1 MASKVVNEPRIK
13 NPLIKAIRELLE
25 HRALWL
31 YLLTDEAAKA
41 GADPAAFAPAA
52 VKRCGL
58 FQGAELVAKGGGTNS
73 LKSLKKGLF
82 GKPAQMVFEMEFHY
96 CPLVKAWQKQ
106 GCTDEEIS
114 NLCDWAMCG
123 DRGIG
128 EAYGCELDLPK
139 TIARGDDVCHLIY
152 HR

>member
-31 YLLTDEAAKA
+31 YLL
-41 GADPAAFAPAA
+41 
-52 VKRCGL
+52 
-58 FQGAELVAKGGGTNS
+58 
-73 LKSLKKGLF
+73 
-82 GKPAQMVFEMEFHY
+82 
-96 CPLVKAWQKQ
+96 
-106 GCTDEEIS
+106 TDEEIS

>member
-1 MASKVVNEPRIK
+1 MDRC
-13 NPLIKAIRELLE
+13 
-25 HRALWL
+25 
-31 YLLTDEAAKA
+31 AAAYAYHKQGYNCAQSVA
-41 GADPAAFAPAA
+41 GAFADLTGTAPEQLMAAMRGF
-52 VKRCGL
+52 
-58 FQGAELVAKGGGTNS
+58 GGGVGGSHEELCGAVSGGVLVLTA
-73 LKSLKKGLF
+73 GIDV
-82 GKPAQMVFEMEFHY
+82 QDDRFELEFHY
-96 CPLVKAWQKQ
+96 CPLVKAWEKQ